1 MKNGNSNEKIS
12 NKELKLTQNEV
23 LLISIKMR
31 K

>member
-1 MKNGNSNEKIS
+1 MKNENSNEKIP